1 MITSNSYC
9 AADAGRT
16 VMQQRTLFR
25 RRLARTLGAWLLA
38 CAVPLAADFWDETDF
53 SAWSDKDVE
62 KMLTDSPW
70 AKKVRIV
77 IGSLNEGALP
87 TLPPVSIP
95 GCGGEQFEALQRV
108 NVTVTWTSALP
119 IKQALVRRAI
129 GRDAPVPPDHQQ
141 LLSQD
146 EPYYAVSVVGLPPSF
161 AAFAS
166 MLDAVRPETLLKRRD
181 HEPIATEEIQ
191 LFRDEADQSIR
202 AVFLF
207 PKSDAITLDHEDVE
221 FITKFGDTD
230 VKKKFKLEAMVFEGQ
245 LAL

>member
-1 MITSNSYC
+1 M
-9 AADAGRT
+9 
-16 VMQQRTLFR
+16 
-25 RRLARTLGAWLLA
+25 LGAWLIV
-38 CAVPLAADFWDETDF
+38 CAAPLAADFWDETDF
-53 SAWSDKDVE
+53 TAWSDKEVE

-95 GCGGEQFEALQRV
+95 GCGGEQFEAIQRV

-129 GRDAPVPPDHQQ
+129 GRDAQVPPDHQQ

-146 EPYYAVSVVGLPPSF
+146 EPSYAVSVLGLPPPF
-161 AAFAS
+161 AAFGS
-166 MLDAVRPETLLKRRD
+166 MLDALQAETLLKRQD
-181 HEPIATEEIQ
+181 QQPIVPEKIQ
-191 LFRDEADQSIR
+191 LFRDEKNQSIR

-207 PKSDAITLDHEDVE
+207 PRSDAITVNHKDVE

-230 VKKKFKLEAMVFEGQ
+230 VKKKFKLEEMVFEGQ